1 MWQLWK
7 KSPEFCAL
15 RSLTNVALA
24 QHLLHLSK
32 PANLAC
38 RFVAI
43 FSWDCETCTCLTVL
57 SCCWCLAGSL
67 SGATM
72 HLVSSCELLQ
82 GQCGVDFMIA
92 VNLSVVF
99 NVGCGFTTVLW
110 QVSIQG
116 VLLRSFQAVSTHA
129 LR

>member
-1 MWQLWK
+1 MYLPYCHFMLLVFIWK
-7 KSPEFCAL
+7 F
-15 RSLTNVALA
+15 
-24 QHLLHLSK
+24 
-32 PANLAC
+32 
-38 RFVAI
+38 I
-43 FSWDCETCTCLTVL
+43 
-57 SCCWCLAGSL
+57 WCNHA
-67 SGATM
+67 

-82 GQCGVDFMIA
+82 GQCGLDFMIA

>member
-1 MWQLWK
+1 MLLWH
-7 KSPEFCAL
+7 STSYSCP
-15 RSLTNVALA
+15 
-24 QHLLHLSK
+24 
-32 PANLAC
+32 NLP
-38 RFVAI
+38 I
-43 FSWDCETCTCLTVL
+43 L
-57 SCCWCLAGSL
+57 LAGLLLYFHGIVRHVLTLL
-67 SGATM
+67 SFHAAGVYLEVYLEQPC

-82 GQCGVDFMIA
+82 SQCGVDLMIA